1 MQPRQEQ
8 PERERARL
16 ARGLPASYRL
26 KRQGLIR
33 PLFDR
38 DRKDVASVA
47 VGCVRLVYRLTSRQ
61 EVGADVPVQVGFA
74 AGRAARKAVVRNRI
88 KRVMREVYR
97 VHQHVLVDLF
107 LCSDRCLTLMVLFR
121 GDPSSARRCIPRDL
135 PEAMRKLAA
144 RFPS

>member
-1 MQPRQEQ
+1 VQPSQEQ
-8 PERERARL
+8 PERERARPP
-16 ARGLPASYRL
+16 RGLPASRRL

-38 DRKDVASVA
+38 NRKDVASVA
-47 VGCVRLVYRLTSRQ
+47 AGCVRLVYRRASRQ
-61 EVGADVPVQVGFA
+61 EVGLDVPVQVGFA

-107 LCSDRCLTLMVLFR
+107 LCSDDCLTMMVLFR
-121 GDPSSARRCIPRDL
+121 GDPSSSPGCIQQDL